1 MICAVNAEFLDEE
14 FSPVTII
21 SWESK
26 KLPRVARS
34 TPSAETQALS
44 EMVGELDYVRLAMYE
59 FEYGPVHDPHQAFQR
74 LREIE
79 AVAVV
84 DCKPTYA
91 AMVMSESSALGLTDK
106 HMAIEAIACR
116 QDIQDG
122 GALVRWVHSEANP
135 ADGFTKID
143 AKSLEPLMAVI
154 MTGMWKLVHDP
165 EFISSRKRKEAG
177 TGVLETD
184 PKIEVISKSEAC
196 AGFQDEE
203 SSPVLVCEGKEDD
216 ILAPATNDEARNDS
230 VGISALITEPAL
242 ELPMKAAVFPVQG

>member
-1 MICAVNAEFLDEE
+1 
-14 FSPVTII
+14 
-21 SWESK
+21 
-26 KLPRVARS
+26 
-34 TPSAETQALS
+34 
-44 EMVGELDYVRLAMYE
+44 MYE
-59 FEYGPVHDPHQAFQR
+59 FETGPVHDPHQAFQL

-84 DCKPTYA
+84 DRKPTYD

-122 GALVRWVHSEANP
+122 RASVRWIHSEANP

-154 MTGMWKLVHDP
+154 ITGKWNLVHDP

-177 TGVLETD
+177 KGILDSD
-184 PKIEVISKSEAC
+184 PKVEPITHSDSG
-196 AGFQDEE
+196 AGFRDEE
-203 SSPVLVCEGKEDD
+203 YSPVLID
-216 ILAPATNDEARNDS
+216 T
-230 VGISALITEPAL
+230 
-242 ELPMKAAVFPVQG
+242 